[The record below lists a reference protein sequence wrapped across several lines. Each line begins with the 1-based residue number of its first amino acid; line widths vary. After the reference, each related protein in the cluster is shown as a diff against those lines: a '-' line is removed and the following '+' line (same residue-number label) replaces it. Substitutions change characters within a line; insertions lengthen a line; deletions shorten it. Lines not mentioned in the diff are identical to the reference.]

1 MTSERY
7 SATKL
12 RANLYRVLD
21 RVLATGIP
29 VEIER
34 GGKLLR
40 IVPAEP
46 EDKLERLQPHPE
58 YLACDPEDIVHL
70 DWSSKWRA

>member
-1 MTSERY
+1 MRFT
-7 SATKL
+7 ATRL

-21 RVLATGIP
+21 RVLKTGVP

-34 GGKLLR
+34 GGKILR

-46 EDKLERLQPHPE
+46 RDKLANLKRRN
-58 YLACDPEDIVHL
+58 YLATDPESLVHV
-70 DWSSKWRA
+70 DWSGEWRP

>member
-1 MTSERY
+1 MSSERY
-7 SATKL
+7 AATKL

-46 EDKLERLQPHPE
+46 VDNLKRLQPHPE
-58 YLACDPEDIVHL
+58 YLACDPEAIVHL
-70 DWSSKWRA
+70 DWSSEAAP